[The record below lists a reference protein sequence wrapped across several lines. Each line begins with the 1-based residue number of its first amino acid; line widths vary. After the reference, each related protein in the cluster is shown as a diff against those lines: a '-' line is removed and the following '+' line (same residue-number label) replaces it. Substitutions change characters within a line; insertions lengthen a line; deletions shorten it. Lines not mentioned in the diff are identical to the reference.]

1 MPTYH
6 RGYKLNPYLNYSPQK
21 VNSRTN
27 IITAKISTAKHV
39 VMAI

>member
-21 VNSRTN
+21 YRRTN